1 MSPSILYVG
10 FIFLA
15 HALKLL
21 YTPRPILTFGEFTK
35 AFAHVNG
42 ITGETAG
49 LAVDVQNYLSL
60 SGSAAQRFS
69 PVKTDATGST
79 LWQGLQGQD
88 YDYRDRTG
96 GNENVTGFGTWSNS
110 DATLKLFVKETLFDN
125 TRHEFSFTVV
135 NPAETQEAV
144 AVSVRGVGI
153 PITSGYAFH
162 TMRVDASRFRVKQIG
177 QSTKYPCDENTISLT
192 LINSVPLFR
201 TCAPSMT
208 ISGLTGTMQPVS
220 GNLKLDFTDSN
231 TLPVQDFNGTWTSQT
246 GTITID
252 VIRLLEMTGRQWIQD
267 FSFSF
272 KVVNQ
277 QQGQT
282 FRPVT
287 IKHSIS
293 NIPSDGGKGARTLS
307 EAAEPDGGT
316 LSDNTNL
323 NLNASVPGDAKPL
336 YIQDA
341 TFVVRHIQQSS
352 PYPCD
357 DVNAVS
363 ILLQMSVPLLTT
375 HCRHT
380 ITIKGLKGFVT
391 ANNPSM
397 DISPT
402 GSSYSHVSQ
411 HGSEA
416 TGYVDGVFGGGIGDW
431 NSAAGTLVLNVT
443 SNMVAGRNYKV
454 AMILHNPEQY
464 KVSGFDPLQVIADP
478 VQSQWESFDDPSIS
492 GTSLQSTATLSAYQA
507 YQFQG
512 NELRPGYVRSIGFV
526 LNIVNQSKPFP
537 CAQNTINVGL
547 SLNVPL
553 LRTCQWDVNHYNNT
567 PTVSISGL
575 TGSNSEDNTVVI
587 NGDQPFA
594 SSTQMSWTRSTGT
607 LSIIPAQETVA
618 GQRYDFTFTVV
629 NKAEGQA
636 APTVSMGVTS
646 TAQLSAQTQ
655 TAHRD
660 GSISYLHA
668 HHTSGAFLIEEEV
681 KPMFIRSAGFFSQSS
696 VRQTTSHPCAD
707 NTISVTLVLNVPL
720 YARCGTNITLSGL
733 TGMATQDSLVSSA
746 CATNDCSHTALR
758 FMGWHQS
765 SGTLIV
771 NAGGSD
777 VDDAPNGINTI
788 SFKYSVENPST
799 GQNAPSLSITASFN
813 DSLTGDNDGAWVDGW
828 DDANNAV
835 EGQTYWITTQ
845 TSNYFGA
852 GTNASVYVSFLVRG
866 AWTSESRHFSSIDA
880 GESHTSEHSL
890 PDMPSQVKLRMVPD
904 AGNSYNAWNFYR
916 VVAVSRRQTTSVNS
930 PVTRTLSVHPHGV
943 AGASK
948 AVMSEYWLDG
958 TATEKTW
965 DLTAASGLTSN
976 TADFD
981 AGAPPSDFNYS
992 GSAWVMSQW
1001 NTPQSILSSST
1012 VGTDIDEPSLQ
1023 SRFPGY
1029 VQTPKIEYNLA
1040 GQSSPWPCDTNTI
1053 TVMLQS
1059 NVPLLQRCQPV
1070 VTVSGLKHVQG
1081 GGQNGIASGDITVKF
1096 WKGTM
1101 QDHITSPITGSVQ
1114 GVFQKDDSAPG
1125 SLKINVTSLLNDVN
1139 QLSDGQDSLMFTF
1152 EVVNWYT
1159 STDGNYRQNPNT
1171 LQLQYSLLSRN
1182 GPTNNRQDSN
1192 LVNVIGEQRAFLF
1205 ETDAELTTSNANK
1218 DYTIDTSKGF
1228 QSGTGGDA
1236 SSNLQVVS
1244 GDARPLYVRPSYFL
1258 VKNITQS
1265 SPYPCDD
1272 NNMITVSLASSVPL
1286 RTTGVCNPTI
1296 TIAGLTGYVTPDQQ
1310 QMDVTVAQTSTSS
1323 EIDNIFPNG
1332 GKWSRTGG
1340 SVVLNVSQSQ
1350 VMKAGQVYEFSFTLW
1365 NPTRAEESPNDKSP
1379 TATNYAEGLTV
1390 AVNPFMMHDP
1400 ASSSSSQALPYQT
1413 FDNVY
1418 TSSDVGSTATLS
1430 AYQAYQ
1436 VKRYELRPGY
1446 IRKRQFLLKTV
1457 NQSKPFPCAIDN
1469 EITVGLSLNVPLLL
1483 AKCKNGAIAAAYNQ
1497 TPSVTIK
1504 GLDSSESRVNYLPV
1518 SGAQPFVTQ
1527 TASWNRNSGNLVV
1540 TPQSATV
1547 AGEPYYFFFN
1557 LRNPAS
1563 PTSSQN
1569 PEASVSIEVDTLTQ
1583 GVNDDTTLNEAAVT
1597 RVGSQAHITSANFKD
1612 LNAEQHPLF
1621 IRTPIITA
1629 SFAQGSRYPCS
1640 ANTIA
1645 VTMLSNV
1652 PLYANCTPTFTIT
1665 GLLNTVTGNPS
1676 AMSVLALSEVSPAS
1690 LAINGSTTAGQQ
1702 YAQWRQSS
1710 GRLHFAITSD
1720 LTQGASHVSAD
1731 GETRFS
1737 FNFTVFNWHR
1747 ERVGSSLTVEAS
1759 LVDPWTQGTVDFEFP
1774 NSNSESHFQNL
1785 QDPASWLH
1793 PLHLVKPA
1801 ISKIFIT
1808 QSSSYPCDTNTI
1820 RVDIVTNTPI
1830 FVGCEPTFTIS
1841 GLEGHE
1847 TNATMLP
1854 VSYFSGHSGIAANGS
1869 SSTTAQENHVF
1880 WDAGPKYQV
1889 GSTSTRLRF
1898 GVKQDIPLKY
1908 DGLLSGI
1915 PSNSASATL
1924 GFTFVITN
1932 QAGFQSPPPLTV
1944 TASYATSV
1952 LSGQQSSWAT
1962 NYNSDALWQTQ
1973 TNWAVEDQHGWQT
1986 QHARAVYVGDA
1997 YKCTVTVY
2005 TSVASNAQTAN
2016 TVFMSFKV
2024 AGSWSNEVAV
2034 FTSSWRG
2041 GHHSAT
2047 TNLTGPPT
2055 KLKLRIN
2062 GNDGWNF
2069 WKIRAVVGA
2078 TGTEAVV
2085 GIDHPN
2091 GLAGASASNNAN
2103 YWLDG
2108 DGAHTSREWDLST
2121 SHIPERKPL
2130 YIRQSKFLSASDRPG
2145 TGSGTQIGQSSP
2157 WPTAASTLTVTL
2169 AVNMDLLVI
2178 CRPVIEIS
2186 HLKGAC
2192 IDAASVDL
2200 GGTDETKFSS
2210 VNASAEG
2217 FANWDARTET
2227 LSALAHGAVSISRTT
2242 SPAVESD
2249 TAYIISFNI
2258 RNPTFAQE
2266 GPDVLISLRFDQVQG
2281 QQVPHVIAP
2290 DLQTKPGG
2298 ANHIYFRVGD
2308 AKALD
2313 IYPPEFMIKRVRQDN
2328 PFPGMLNKITVSLA
2342 ANVDLVSPAAITISG
2357 FLVDEAIR
2365 TIPGQRLAP
2374 RGPVALTDV
2383 ADATANCAITHDPSG
2398 YKCENGG
2405 AYFKATSDPSISNR
2419 GMFDDEYGRLVLNL
2433 GSTNLPAGNH
2443 IVLQFQVRNP
2453 FCGQAAV
2460 RPCVRANRIMA
2471 NTCEPAYISRAM
2483 MSVETISTDNMAQT
2497 GLSGL
2502 LSSDQTEQQHGI
2514 MTAVPGALPGEALP
2528 LFTRQPRI
2536 SLAQIGQ
2543 STVYPCATNT
2553 ITLTIATNVPLVAA
2567 LNMSATISGLRGLV
2581 AGAAVAM
2588 AGPQSGSLSI
2598 NENTNVFASTGSWN
2612 LERGELIVPVIADSK
2627 AGKRYVLSFDL
2638 ENPAH
2643 AQDCAQV
2650 YLDISTFCFGGPVLM
2665 TTNTSNQLT
2674 QGQCGGFST
2683 ANLEPGI
2690 PPLSH
2695 GGSPQTIANG
2705 VCPLKVVTAALHV
2718 HYVNQTSQY
2727 PCTDNVLQI
2736 ILSSNVPLRN
2746 CAPHVTISGLDGT
2759 MTNTTT
2765 TLSVSI
2771 SKPAAST
2778 QVAHWNESG
2787 VLTLDA
2793 SSIVPTAAC
2802 EVFAFSFEVK
2812 NPMQPRGKAIVT
2824 VGLNGN
2830 LNFSIAPVVMT
2841 VPSTSSTWYRA
2852 LPGIPTGV
2860 TIPTVESWRDPLFV
2874 VQPAFTT
2881 HVMGQTTPFPGANNT
2896 LSLTLA
2902 SNVPLTT
2909 ECSTLR
2915 IINLEGAC
2923 ASAGSG
2929 PMMLDG
2935 PDKASFKDLVGT
2947 TAMGSYTSITD
2958 LDRSLEIGSLTLKPV
2973 SDTIPGQNYHF
2984 SFNIINPVMAQNS
2997 PGIQVLALGIPIQ
3010 ATLVD
3015 KDTTTVLV
3023 SPCHSVSLACRF
3035 AAGDAAPLKVFAP
3048 MFLQKDISQS
3058 MPYPLK
3064 NNVLTV
3070 TLMTNIPLTEGS
3082 LVTLSGLHGATTPNG
3097 VLSLS
3102 GTHGNKF
3109 QSGSGSATGQA
3120 YWDSD
3125 QGKLT
3130 LRVAP
3135 SGVLAGVLTVFSFNL
3150 NNSACS
3156 QQAQAVCVRA
3166 SRIATSCLDCASG
3179 QCVTLTR
3186 QAMDRDFVTILGY
3199 GVKGNANYA
3208 DSAYY
3213 HPDAVITYTE
3223 EPPAAGDAAPLRV
3236 YAPEFVVANITQS
3249 SPYPGANNII
3259 SATFSTNVPLIA
3271 NSAITVFGLTGSMTP
3286 SNGNLPMT
3294 AGSSVFAAE
3303 GQWFQ
3308 QNGSFVLPVLSET
3321 VGGAFY
3327 SFSVTLRNP
3336 NCRQDPPTIYIQ
3348 GSPICLRRQQMTSF
3362 LPNTTTPAHLSGIW
3376 GVTPQEMQPL
3386 FVRPPSFLGID
3397 VWQRNPFPAA
3407 NNEIYLR
3414 FATNMDMMPGSNLTI
3429 SGLVGARADRHLVV
3443 VCLHRFCPALILTF

>member
-144 AVSVRGVGI
+144 AVSVSGVGI

-282 FRPVT
+282 FRAVT
-287 IKHSIS
+287 IEHSIS

-636 APTVSMGVTS
+636 APTVSMGVISTALGVTS

-681 KPMFIRSAGFFSQSS
+681 QPMFIRSAGFFSQSS

-746 CATNDCSHTALR
+746 CATNDCSHTASLR

-771 NAGGSD
+771 NSGGSD
-777 VDDAPNGINTI
+777 VDGAANGINTI
-788 SFKYSVENPST
+788 WFKYSVENPST

-813 DSLTGDNDGAWVDGW
+813 DSLTGNNNGAWVDGW
-828 DDANNAV
+828 VAH
-835 EGQTYWITTQ
+835 TYP
-845 TSNYFGA
+845 
-852 GTNASVYVSFLVRG
+852 TN
-866 AWTSESRHFSSIDA
+866 
-880 GESHTSEHSL
+880 
-890 PDMPSQVKLRMVPD
+890 
-904 AGNSYNAWNFYR
+904 
-916 VVAVSRRQTTSVNS
+916 
-930 PVTRTLSVHPHGV
+930 
-943 AGASK
+943 
-948 AVMSEYWLDG
+948 
-958 TATEKTW
+958 
-965 DLTAASGLTSN
+965 LTAASGLTSN

-1159 STDGNYRQNPNT
+1159 STDGNYLQNPNT

-1400 ASSSSSQALPYQT
+1400 ASSASSQALPYQT

-2483 MSVETISTDNMAQT
+2483 MSVETISTDNMPQA
-2497 GLSGL
+2497 GLSEL
-2502 LSSDQTEQQHGI
+2502 LSGDQTEQQHGI

-2881 HVMGQTTPFPGANNT
+2881 QLMGQTTPFPGANNT

-2958 LDRSLEIGSLTLKPV
+2958 LDRSLEIGSLTLKPDA
-2973 SDTIPGQNYHF
+2973 DTIPGQNYHF

>member
-1 MSPSILYVG
+1 
-10 FIFLA
+10 
-15 HALKLL
+15 
-21 YTPRPILTFGEFTK
+21 
-35 AFAHVNG
+35 
-42 ITGETAG
+42 
-49 LAVDVQNYLSL
+49 
-60 SGSAAQRFS
+60 
-69 PVKTDATGST
+69 
-79 LWQGLQGQD
+79 
-88 YDYRDRTG
+88 
-96 GNENVTGFGTWSNS
+96 
-110 DATLKLFVKETLFDN
+110 
-125 TRHEFSFTVV
+125 
-135 NPAETQEAV
+135 
-144 AVSVRGVGI
+144 
-153 PITSGYAFH
+153 
-162 TMRVDASRFRVKQIG
+162 
-177 QSTKYPCDENTISLT
+177 
-192 LINSVPLFR
+192 
-201 TCAPSMT
+201 
-208 ISGLTGTMQPVS
+208 
-220 GNLKLDFTDSN
+220 
-231 TLPVQDFNGTWTSQT
+231 
-246 GTITID
+246 
-252 VIRLLEMTGRQWIQD
+252 
-267 FSFSF
+267 
-272 KVVNQ
+272 
-277 QQGQT
+277 
-282 FRPVT
+282 
-287 IKHSIS
+287 
-293 NIPSDGGKGARTLS
+293 
-307 EAAEPDGGT
+307 
-316 LSDNTNL
+316 
-323 NLNASVPGDAKPL
+323 
-336 YIQDA
+336 
-341 TFVVRHIQQSS
+341 
-352 PYPCD
+352 
-357 DVNAVS
+357 
-363 ILLQMSVPLLTT
+363 
-375 HCRHT
+375 
-380 ITIKGLKGFVT
+380 
-391 ANNPSM
+391 
-397 DISPT
+397 
-402 GSSYSHVSQ
+402 
-411 HGSEA
+411 
-416 TGYVDGVFGGGIGDW
+416 
-431 NSAAGTLVLNVT
+431 
-443 SNMVAGRNYKV
+443 
-454 AMILHNPEQY
+454 
-464 KVSGFDPLQVIADP
+464 
-478 VQSQWESFDDPSIS
+478 
-492 GTSLQSTATLSAYQA
+492 
-507 YQFQG
+507 
-512 NELRPGYVRSIGFV
+512 
-526 LNIVNQSKPFP
+526 
-537 CAQNTINVGL
+537 
-547 SLNVPL
+547 
-553 LRTCQWDVNHYNNT
+553 
-567 PTVSISGL
+567 
-575 TGSNSEDNTVVI
+575 
-587 NGDQPFA
+587 
-594 SSTQMSWTRSTGT
+594 
-607 LSIIPAQETVA
+607 
-618 GQRYDFTFTVV
+618 
-629 NKAEGQA
+629 
-636 APTVSMGVTS
+636 
-646 TAQLSAQTQ
+646 
-655 TAHRD
+655 
-660 GSISYLHA
+660 
-668 HHTSGAFLIEEEV
+668 
-681 KPMFIRSAGFFSQSS
+681 MFIRSAGFFSQSS

-746 CATNDCSHTALR
+746 CANNDCSHTALR

-771 NAGGSD
+771 NSGGSD
-777 VDDAPNGINTI
+777 VDDAANGINTI

-813 DSLTGDNDGAWVDGW
+813 DSLTGNNDGAWVDGW
-828 DDANNAV
+828 VAH
-835 EGQTYWITTQ
+835 TYP
-845 TSNYFGA
+845 
-852 GTNASVYVSFLVRG
+852 TN
-866 AWTSESRHFSSIDA
+866 
-880 GESHTSEHSL
+880 
-890 PDMPSQVKLRMVPD
+890 
-904 AGNSYNAWNFYR
+904 
-916 VVAVSRRQTTSVNS
+916 
-930 PVTRTLSVHPHGV
+930 
-943 AGASK
+943 
-948 AVMSEYWLDG
+948 
-958 TATEKTW
+958 
-965 DLTAASGLTSN
+965 LTAASGLTSN

-1001 NTPQSILSSST
+1001 NTPQSTLSSST

-2881 HVMGQTTPFPGANNT
+2881 QLMGQTTPFPGANNT

-2958 LDRSLEIGSLTLKPV
+2958 LDRSLEIGSLTLKPDA
-2973 SDTIPGQNYHF
+2973 DTIPGQNYHF

>member
-1 MSPSILYVG
+1 M
-10 FIFLA
+10 A

-443 SNMVAGRNYKV
+443 NNMVAGRNYKV

-681 KPMFIRSAGFFSQSS
+681 QPMFIRSAGFFSQSS

-746 CATNDCSHTALR
+746 CANNDCSHNTALR

-771 NAGGSD
+771 NSGGSD
-777 VDDAPNGINTI
+777 VDDAANGINTI

-852 GTNASVYVSFLVRG
+852 GTNASVYVSFLVHG

-2497 GLSGL
+2497 GLSEL
-2502 LSSDQTEQQHGI
+2502 LSRDQTEQQHGI

-2881 HVMGQTTPFPGANNT
+2881 QLMGQTTPFPGANNT

-2958 LDRSLEIGSLTLKPV
+2958 LDRSLEIGSLTLKPDA
-2973 SDTIPGQNYHF
+2973 DTIPGQNYHF